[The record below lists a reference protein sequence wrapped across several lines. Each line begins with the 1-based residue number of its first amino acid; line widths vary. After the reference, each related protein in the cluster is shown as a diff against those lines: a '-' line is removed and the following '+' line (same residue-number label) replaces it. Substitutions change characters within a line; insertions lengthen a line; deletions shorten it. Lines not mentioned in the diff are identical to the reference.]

1 MHPEEN
7 RLNTFPAF
15 LELAQTIVNIVPHMY
30 SLLPV
35 PEGAC
40 RPEPFHRA
48 QSFISAT
55 SLFRN
60 KTPQLLLVSLIGS
73 LHLLCR
79 CGQRILSRSETL
91 VTNMS

>member
-40 RPEPFHRA
+40 RSELFHPDFHF
-48 QSFISAT
+48 SNI
-55 SLFRN
+55 
-60 KTPQLLLVSLIGS
+60 LVSQQDPTVVTGVVDWE

-91 VTNMS
+91 VTNAS